1 MDKKKEILLVES
13 MFDKGFLLN
22 QELLNSPL
30 VHSLR
35 GIEDDEEELL
45 VLNLDYLTIIK
56 KNTLVDWYIFDEY
69 KVKAEKKQSD
79 LFEKHLELLKNLNPD
94 IKVSSVILESK
105 NKVGLSDVEVV
116 ISYDNV
122 PQKIGIKNFNNIF
135 ISRFRFL
142 ESILRNRQELSGAV
156 SISRLLN
163 RAESGS
169 VSLIGMVQEKRE
181 TKTGHFVVTLEDLT
195 GRIKIIFSK
204 DNEEL
209 MHLVKDVVLDE
220 VIGVA
225 GKFNDKAIFGE
236 KIIFPDVPSN
246 NELKTSEIDEKV
258 IFLSDI
264 HVGSKFFLEKEFR
277 KFLRWIKGES
287 GTEEQKKMA
296 YDVKYVFIAGDLV
309 DGVGV
314 YPTQKSE
321 LEITDIKEQYR
332 AFSDLIKEIP
342 ADKHIIICPGN
353 HDMVHLAEP
362 QPVFYKEY
370 SPGLFEMPNVTLV
383 SNPALINI
391 GKKVGF
397 PGFNVLMYHGYSF
410 DYYVANVDSI
420 RNQGGYHRAD
430 LIMKFLLRKR
440 HLAPSFGST
449 PYFPGHEED
458 PLLIKKIP
466 DFFISGHIHYSSI
479 SNYRGI
485 TMICGSCWQGK
496 TSYQEKLGHE
506 PEPGRVPVV
515 NLKNREVKLLKFV

>member
-1 MDKKKEILLVES
+1 
-13 MFDKGFLLN
+13 
-22 QELLNSPL
+22 
-30 VHSLR
+30 
-35 GIEDDEEELL
+35 
-45 VLNLDYLTIIK
+45 
-56 KNTLVDWYIFDEY
+56 
-69 KVKAEKKQSD
+69 
-79 LFEKHLELLKNLNPD
+79 
-94 IKVSSVILESK
+94 
-105 NKVGLSDVEVV
+105 
-116 ISYDNV
+116 
-122 PQKIGIKNFNNIF
+122 
-135 ISRFRFL
+135 
-142 ESILRNRQELSGAV
+142 
-156 SISRLLN
+156 
-163 RAESGS
+163 
-169 VSLIGMVQEKRE
+169 
-181 TKTGHFVVTLEDLT
+181 
-195 GRIKIIFSK
+195 
-204 DNEEL
+204 
-209 MHLVKDVVLDE
+209 
-220 VIGVA
+220 
-225 GKFNDKAIFGE
+225 
-236 KIIFPDVPSN
+236 
-246 NELKTSEIDEKV
+246 
-258 IFLSDI
+258 
-264 HVGSKFFLEKEFR
+264 
-277 KFLRWIKGES
+277 
-287 GTEEQKKMA
+287 
-296 YDVKYVFIAGDLV
+296 
-309 DGVGV
+309 
-314 YPTQKSE
+314 
-321 LEITDIKEQYR
+321 
-332 AFSDLIKEIP
+332 
-342 ADKHIIICPGN
+342 
-353 HDMVHLAEP
+353 MVHLAEP